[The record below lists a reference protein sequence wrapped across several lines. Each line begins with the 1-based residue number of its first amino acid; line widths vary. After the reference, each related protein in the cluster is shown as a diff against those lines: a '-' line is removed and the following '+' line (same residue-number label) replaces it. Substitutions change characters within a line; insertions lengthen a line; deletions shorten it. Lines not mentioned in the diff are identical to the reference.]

1 MERFVRASILKSMI
15 VKEFKQVF
23 RDRRMVGVLFAAPV
37 VMLLIFGYAVIT
49 DVKDIRMAVLDR
61 DKSSESR
68 AFIRL
73 FTASGYFLPH
83 TYAESEKELE
93 RLMDTGQIDMFL
105 HLEEG
110 FEKRVRSGRGTEVQM
125 VLDGS
130 DSVRA
135 SVVMSYVNTIA
146 GLYSMEFLEK
156 SVRASVISRGA
167 GGVRFKQQVELKE
180 RALFNPDLASRNF
193 YLPGILGLLI
203 MLIGI
208 MLTSMAVVKE
218 REIGT
223 IEQITVSPLR
233 PAEFIVGKMLPFG
246 IVAFTDIMVISI
258 IAIGYFKVPFNGS
271 YVFMLFSSVFFIM
284 CSLAVGLYI
293 STISRTQQQ
302 AVLSTFLFF
311 LPAILFS
318 GFMFPIYAMP
328 PVIQVITFADP
339 LRYFIDI
346 IRGVFL
352 KGVGFSRLWPDV
364 AALMALGAIMLFF
377 AVRRFKRRMD

>member
-1 MERFVRASILKSMI
+1 MERFVRASILKSMLR
-15 VKEFKQVF
+15 KEFKQLF
-23 RDRRMVGVLFAAPV
+23 RDKRMVMVLFAAPV
-37 VMLLIFGYAVIT
+37 FMLLIFGYAVIT
-49 DVKDIRMAVLDR
+49 DVKDVRMAVMDR

-73 FTASGYFLPH
+73 FTASGYFLPFA
-83 TYAESEKELE
+83 YSESERELE
-93 RLMDTGQIDMFL
+93 LLMDTGRIDMFMQI
-105 HLEEG
+105 EAG
-110 FEKRVRSGRGTEVQM
+110 FEKRVRSGRGAEVQI
-125 VLDGS
+125 VVDGS

-135 SVVMSYVNTIA
+135 SVAMSYVNAIA
-146 GLYSMEFLEK
+146 GTYSMDFLQK
-156 SVRASVISRGA
+156 DVRASLVARGA
-167 GGVRFKQQVELKE
+167 GGTRFKQAIELKE

-233 PAEFIVGKMLPFG
+233 PAEFIVGKMLPFA
-246 IVAFTDIMVISI
+246 IVSFVDIVVISI
-258 IAIGYFKVPFNGS
+258 IAIGYFGVPFNGS
-271 YVFMLFSSVFFIM
+271 YVFLLFSSAFFIM
-284 CSLAVGLYI
+284 CSLAVGLFI

-328 PVIQVITFADP
+328 VVIQVITFADP
-339 LRYFIDI
+339 LRYFIEI

-352 KGVGFSRLWPDV
+352 KGVGIACLWHDLV
-364 AALMALGAIMLFF
+364 GLLALGVIMFFF
-377 AVRRFKRRMD
+377 AVRRFTRRMD

>member
-1 MERFVRASILKSMI
+1 MERFVRAAILKSML

-23 RDRRMVGVLFAAPV
+23 RDRRMVGVLFASPV
-37 VMLLIFGYAVIT
+37 FMLLIFGYAVIT

-61 DKSSESR
+61 DRSSESR
-68 AFIRL
+68 AFVEK
-73 FTASGYFLPH
+73 FTASGYFLP
-83 TYAESEKELE
+83 YAYADSEKMLE
-93 RLMDTGQIDMFL
+93 NLMDTGQIDLFL
-105 HLEEG
+105 HIEEG
-110 FEKRVRSGRGTEVQM
+110 FEKNVRAGRGAGVQL

-135 SVVMSYVNTIA
+135 SVAMSYVNAIA
-146 GLYSMEFLEK
+146 GDYSMGFLEK
-156 SVRASVISRGA
+156 NVRAMIAGRGA
-167 GGVRFKQQVELKE
+167 AGVRFKQQVELKE

-203 MLIGI
+203 TLISI

-233 PAEFIVGKMLPFG
+233 PAEFIVGKMLPFA
-246 IVAFTDIMVISI
+246 IVSFVDIIVITMV
-258 IAIGYFKVPFNGS
+258 AIGYFGVPFNGS
-271 YVFMLFSSVFFIM
+271 FLFLLFASAFFIM
-284 CSLAVGLYI
+284 CNLAVGLFI

-328 PVIQVITFADP
+328 PVIQVVTFADP

-352 KGVGFSRLWPDV
+352 KGVGPAHLWHDV
-364 AALMALGAIMLFF
+364 VALFVLGSIMLFF
-377 AVRRFKRRMD
+377 AVRRFKRGMD

>member
-1 MERFVRASILKSMI
+1 MERFVRAAILKSMLI
-15 VKEFKQVF
+15 KEFKQVF
-23 RDRRMVGVLFAAPV
+23 RDRRMVGVLFASPV

-68 AFIRL
+68 AFVGK
-73 FTASGYFLPH
+73 FTASGYFLP
-83 TYAESEKELE
+83 YAYVDSEKKLE
-93 RLMDTGQIDMFL
+93 NLMDTGQIDMFL
-105 HLEEG
+105 HIEEG
-110 FEKRVRSGRGTEVQM
+110 FEKNVRAGRGAGVQL

-135 SVVMSYVNTIA
+135 SVAMSYVNAIA
-146 GLYSMEFLEK
+146 GEYSMGFLAK
-156 SVRASVISRGA
+156 NVRAMIAGRGA
-167 GGVRFKQQVELKE
+167 AGVRFKQQVELKE

-203 MLIGI
+203 TLISI

-246 IVAFTDIMVISI
+246 IVSLVDIVVITTV
-258 IAIGYFKVPFNGS
+258 AIGYFGVPFNGS
-271 YVFMLFSSVFFIM
+271 FLFLLFASAFFIM
-284 CSLAVGLYI
+284 CNLAVGLFI

-302 AVLSTFLFF
+302 AVLSTFMFF

-328 PVIQVITFADP
+328 PVIQVVTFADP

-352 KGVGFSRLWPDV
+352 KGVGPAHLWHDV
-364 AALMALGAIMLFF
+364 VALFVLGSVMLFF